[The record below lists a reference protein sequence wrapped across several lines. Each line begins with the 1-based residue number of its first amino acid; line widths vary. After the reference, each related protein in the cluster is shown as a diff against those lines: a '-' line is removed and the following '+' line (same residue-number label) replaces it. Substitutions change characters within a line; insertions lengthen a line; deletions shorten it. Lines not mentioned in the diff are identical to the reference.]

1 MTGKPTQVAHPLKAS
16 VRTAV
21 QTFVPLII
29 ALMLA
34 GPDIVE
40 AFADVPTEGAAW
52 ASLAGIAVGL
62 AAVAGAL
69 ARVAAIPAVNAFLIR
84 LGLGTGVEKEDT
96 PAHPG
101 TEQGM

>member
-1 MTGKPTQVAHPLKAS
+1 MAGTPTQQAHPWKAT

-21 QTFVPLII
+21 QTFIPLVL

-34 GPDIVE
+34 GPEILE

-52 ASLAGIAVGL
+52 ATLGGIAVGL

-69 ARVAAIPAVNAFLIR
+69 ARLSAIPAVEALLIK
-84 LGLGTGVEKEDT
+84 LGLGTGAETEDEIA
-96 PAHPG
+96 PPG
-101 TEQGM
+101 TEQAM